1 MEKCKIYPFLHVP
14 KGRKVLIIV
23 IQLLVFTMIYVKV
36 IAPESSLLIRVL
48 FFNFVK

>member
-1 MEKCKIYPFLHVP
+1 MEKCKIYPFLHIP
-14 KGRKVLIIV
+14 RGREVLIVV

-36 IAPESSLLIRVL
+36 TTFESSLLTRVL